1 MREVS
6 IVSSPLPD
14 SPAYYKI
21 LSMEREDG
29 PVREDSWEQLIG
41 EVEACTACRL
51 CETRGRAVPGEG
63 DRSARVLFVG
73 EGPGAEEDRQGR
85 PFVGPA
91 GMLLEKMLRA
101 INLKREDVYIAN
113 IIKCRPPGN
122 RVPAD
127 TEAKACLPFLR
138 RQLKLIS
145 PRVIV
150 CLGTTAARYVMDP
163 DARVTRDRGRWM
175 ERSGFSML
183 ATYHPA
189 ALLRDET
196 LLIDAWRD
204 IKMLEK
210 KLAELEAMD
219 A

>member
-1 MREVS
+1 MES
-6 IVSSPLPD
+6 ED
-14 SPAYYKI
+14 N
-21 LSMEREDG
+21 LSCD
-29 PVREDSWEQLIG
+29 DSWERLAA
-41 EVEACTACRL
+41 EVEACEACRL
-51 CETRGRAVPGEG
+51 HETRNRAVPGEG
-63 DRSARVLFVG
+63 RRNARVLFVG

-91 GMLLEKMLRA
+91 GMLLDKMLHA
-101 INLKREDVYIAN
+101 IGLRREDVYIAN

-122 RVPAD
+122 RAPAD

-138 RQLKLIS
+138 RQLKLIN

-163 DARVTRDRGRWM
+163 DARVTRDRGRWT
-175 ERSGFSML
+175 ERNGFAML

-210 KLAELEAMD
+210 KLGETEAAD

>member
-1 MREVS
+1 V
-6 IVSSPLPD
+6 PD
-14 SPAYYKI
+14 DWDKLTEEI
-21 LSMEREDG
+21 EG
-29 PVREDSWEQLIG
+29 CQ
-41 EVEACTACRL
+41 ACRL

-63 DRSARVLFVG
+63 SRGARALFVG

-91 GMLLEKMLRA
+91 GMMLDKMLRS
-101 INLKREDVYIAN
+101 IGLSRSDVFIAN
-113 IIKCRPPGN
+113 ILKCRPPGN

-127 TEAKACLPFLR
+127 SEAKACLPFLR
-138 RQLKLIS
+138 RQVKLLE

-150 CLGTTAARYVMDP
+150 CLGATAAKYVIDP
-163 DARVTRDRGRWM
+163 EARVTRDRGRWV
-175 ERSGFSML
+175 ERNGFSML

-204 IKMLEK
+204 MQMLKRRLE
-210 KLAELEAMD
+210 ELEAPD
-219 A
+219 AGG

>member
-1 MREVS
+1 M
-6 IVSSPLPD
+6 PD
-14 SPAYYKI
+14 
-21 LSMEREDG
+21 G
-29 PVREDSWEQLIG
+29 WEELITD
-41 EVEACTACRL
+41 VENCNACRL
-51 CETRGRAVPGEG
+51 CESRGKAVPGEG
-63 DRSARVLFVG
+63 GRNARVLFVG

-91 GMLLEKMLRA
+91 GMLLDKMLRA
-101 INLKREDVYIAN
+101 INLSRGDVYIAN
-113 IIKCRPPGN
+113 IVKCRPPGN

-138 RQLKLIS
+138 RQVKLIN
-145 PRVIV
+145 PRIIV
-150 CLGTTAARYVMDP
+150 CLGTTAAKYVIDP
-163 DARVTRDRGRWM
+163 DARVTRDRGKWV
-175 ERSGFSML
+175 ERNGFSML

-210 KLAELEAMD
+210 KLAELEAAD
-219 A
+219 AGK